1 MFLYLLECAEHSIA
15 TYIVEFIKHFIR
27 FFLFPVYRHFFPLKI
42 AKRNV
47 NIRNDLIKFVIC
59 CDLHFSGKLKKT
71 VSPFRWE
78 SFPNA
83 NIVMISE
90 RISII
95 LIALNKM
102 AIFKYHQKIANS
114 VNSLREREEKKVTNE
129 KLNFRISISVKIN
142 LFKNV
147 GEATSIGIFGNNTSM
162 QYLKCVRWCMF
173 IFFLWISWTKSLYI
187 KIHFIWHAFC
197 IAIHWIEPFKRV
209 YIDSIGNNQ
218 TSKRGTN
225 TFFLAYFFFNSM
237 HTIVMHHKFN
247 GRFTLLHVILYTK
260 KSLVWFHPGVVVVF
274 FFSIYTENTW
284 PVSHRFNLIAR
295 PNNIIVYFLKSNRS
309 KRKIFSNFMR

>member
-1 MFLYLLECAEHSIA
+1 MLWFAFQWEVEKNSVAISMRVIPENTKKKPFNMLTSLWFPNEFRLFWLHSIKWQYLN
-15 TYIVEFIKHFIR
+15 TTKK
-27 FFLFPVYRHFFPLKI
+27 L
-42 AKRNV
+42 
-47 NIRNDLIKFVIC
+47 LIQWI
-59 CDLHFSGKLKKT
+59 H
-71 VSPFRWE
+71 W
-78 SFPNA
+78 
-83 NIVMISE
+83 
-90 RISII
+90 
-95 LIALNKM
+95 
-102 AIFKYHQKIANS
+102 
-114 VNSLREREEKKVTNE
+114 EREKKKVTNE

-187 KIHFIWHAFC
+187 KIHFIWHALC

>member
-102 AIFKYHQKIANS
+102 TIFKYHQKIANS
-114 VNSLREREEKKVTNE
+114 VNSLREREKKSHEWKTQFPNFDFGE
-129 KLNFRISISVKIN
+129 NKLVQKCWRSNFNWHFRQQY
-142 LFKNV
+142 FY
-147 GEATSIGIFGNNTSM
+147 AIFEVCALV
-162 QYLKCVRWCMF
+162 YVY
-173 IFFLWISWTKSLYI
+173 FFLWISWTKSLYI

-260 KSLVWFHPGVVVVF
+260 KSLVWFHPVVVVVF